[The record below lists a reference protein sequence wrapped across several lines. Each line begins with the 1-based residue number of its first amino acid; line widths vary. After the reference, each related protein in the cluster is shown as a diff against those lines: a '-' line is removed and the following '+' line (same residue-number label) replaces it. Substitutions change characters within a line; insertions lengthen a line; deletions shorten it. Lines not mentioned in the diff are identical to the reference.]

1 MRPSTTGG
9 LRLLVAATA
18 LLGLLA
24 GSAGAATI
32 TIINLDGA
40 GEGFNDPTPAAP
52 VGGNPGTT
60 IGAQRLFVFN
70 HAAGIWGALLPST
83 VEIKVNARFDPQTCD
98 ASGAVLGSASA
109 GSSHR
114 NFANAPF
121 PNTWYQ
127 QSLANRLAGVDLNP
141 TVNDMNITFNANLN
155 GVAPCTFRWYYG
167 IDGNEGTAIELLP
180 VVLHELGHG
189 LGFATITLAGVQMGT
204 PPGPHAYDRYLYDL
218 TQDQHWHEMAT
229 DAQRGASA
237 QNCQMLVWDGL
248 CVTLAAPDRLG
259 PKPLLRVNSP
269 GSIAGD
275 YEVGLPSFGPGLGN
289 PGVSADVVLANDG
302 SLPPNSASNGC
313 EPFVNGA
320 AIAGK
325 IALVDR
331 GACAFVIKVKNAQ
344 NAGAIGVIVADS
356 TAGCPPLGMS
366 GFDPT
371 ITIPSVRITVDDGAT
386 IKANLGSGV
395 VATLLTDPALDAGA
409 REGKVLVYTPIPFAP
424 GSSVSHWDTSAEP
437 SLLMEPAITNGLS
450 SDVDLTLQ
458 QFKDMGWFG
467 APPPCGATSTL
478 LAFFEAQG
486 RDDGILLR
494 WRFNE
499 EEDGGTTT
507 VERSPAASG
516 PWGAIE
522 VEMGGDAAETTALD
536 AQAEPGAESFY
547 RLARVDRFGATSY
560 TGQVSAR
567 RNALAA
573 AGVALGSPRPSPT
586 AHGAALSFRLDK
598 SEHVR
603 LAITDVAGRR
613 VRLVHDGSLAAGE
626 HTLTWD
632 GRTDGFERAAP
643 GVYLVTLGTAAGSKT
658 QRVVVTR

>member
-1 MRPSTTGG
+1 MRPAMPGG
-9 LRLLVAATA
+9 LRLLVAACA
-18 LLGLLA
+18 LVGLIA

-70 HAAGIWGALLPST
+70 HAAGIWGGLLPSA

-114 NFANAPF
+114 NFVNAPF

-141 TVNDMNITFNANLN
+141 AVNDMNITFNSNLN

-167 IDGNEGTAIELLP
+167 IDGNEGTFIELLP

-204 PPGPHAYDRYLYDL
+204 PPGPHAYDRHLYDL

-259 PKPLLRVNSP
+259 PKPLLRVSSP
-269 GSIAGD
+269 PSIAGD
-275 YEVGLPSFGPGLGN
+275 YEVGLAQFGAPLTSS
-289 PGVSADVVLANDG
+289 GVTGDVVLANDG
-302 SLPPNSASNGC
+302 SLPPNSPNNGC
-313 EPFVNGA
+313 EPFVNA
-320 AIAGK
+320 TAIAGK
-325 IALVDR
+325 IAFVDR

-366 GFDPT
+366 GVDPT
-371 ITIPSVRITVDDGAT
+371 ITIPAVRITIDDGVA

-395 VATLLTDPALDAGA
+395 LATLVSDPALDAGA

-437 SLLMEPAITNGLS
+437 SLLMEPAITNTLS

-458 QFKDMGWFG
+458 QYQDMGWFG
-467 APPPCGATSTL
+467 TPAPCGATATV
-478 LAFFEAQG
+478 LAFFEAEG

-494 WRFNE
+494 WRFSDPD
-499 EEDGGTTT
+499 DGGSVTI
-507 VERSPAASG
+507 ERARAVSG
-516 PWGAIE
+516 PWGEIE
-522 VEMGGDAAETTALD
+522 VERGGEGAETTALD
-536 AQAEPGAESFY
+536 ALAGPGTEYFY
-547 RLARVDRFGATSY
+547 RLAMVDRFGATTY
-560 TGQVSAR
+560 VGQASGR
-567 RNALAA
+567 RNVLS
-573 AGVALGSPRPSPT
+573 AGVSLGSPRPNPT
-586 AHGAALSFRLDK
+586 VLGASVTFRIDRT
-598 SEHVR
+598 EHVR
-603 LAITDVAGRR
+603 LSITDVAGRR
-613 VRLVHDGSLAAGE
+613 LRLLHEGSLPSGE

-632 GRTDGFERAAP
+632 GRTDGLERAAP
-643 GVYLVTLGTAAGSKT
+643 GVYLITLGTATGFRT
-658 QRVVVTR
+658 QRIVVTH